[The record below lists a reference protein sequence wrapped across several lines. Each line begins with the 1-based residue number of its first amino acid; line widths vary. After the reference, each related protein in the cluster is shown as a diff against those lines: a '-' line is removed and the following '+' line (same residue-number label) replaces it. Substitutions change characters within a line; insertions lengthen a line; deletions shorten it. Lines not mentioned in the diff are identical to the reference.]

1 MEPKTPSDS
10 QSVLAHWSGMAELN
24 GLGTVHGGV
33 ILKLIDEAAAL
44 AANRHSREACVTGG
58 FDRVSFLSPVRAGEL
73 VTLTAVVTAV
83 WRTSMEVLVRVEAEN
98 PRIDERRHT
107 CTAYVTMVAVDDNGH
122 PHEVPPLRATNAVE
136 ERRMREAQLR
146 RENRLAERAQIEAA
160 RKQEPLV

>member
-10 QSVLAHWSGMAELN
+10 QSVLAHWSGIAELN

-44 AANRHSREACVTGG
+44 TANRHSRAACVTGG
-58 FDRVSFLSPVRAGEL
+58 FDRVSFLSPVPAGNL

-83 WRTSMEVLVRVEAEN
+83 WHTSMEVLVRVEAEN
-98 PRIDERRHT
+98 PRLGERHHT
-107 CTAYVTMVAVDDNGH
+107 CTAYVTMVAVDDHGH
-122 PHEVPPLRATNAVE
+122 PQAVPPLRATNADE

-146 RENRLAERAQIEAA
+146 RENRLAERAQIEQG
-160 RKQEPLV
+160 RQQDPLV